1 MPAMLMHL
9 LKIDLK
15 KLTGYRTFWIVAGL
29 YFITL
34 GLTSA
39 SGMEFLKWLAGT
51 FEEFGSKL
59 NINRIPLYH
68 FPDIWLNLIWC
79 SGLLKIVL
87 GVMVV
92 ISVTNEYSYRTIRQ
106 NIIDGLS
113 RGQFLVSKILTN
125 LLLSLLSLV
134 LITVIGLVTGLI
146 YSPVIDF
153 NRIITD
159 TEFLPLYFLEVFFF
173 LSYAMMLGF
182 LINRAGL
189 TIILLLL
196 SRVIEAIITSNIDE
210 YVPWLIPYFPMQ
222 SIWNMIEW
230 PFPRYAFQE
239 IRDYVEPV
247 SVLIV
252 LAWTFLF
259 NWFSYLKLKRA
270 DV

>member
-1 MPAMLMHL
+1 MTWLHL
-9 LKIDLK
+9 LRIDLK
-15 KLTGYRTFWIVAGL
+15 KMTGYRTFWVVCGL
-29 YFITL
+29 YFLTL

-39 SGMEFLKWLAGT
+39 SGMEFLKWLART

-125 LLLSLLSLV
+125 LLLSFLSLV

-146 YSPVIDF
+146 YSPVVTFD
-153 NRIITD
+153 RIITD
-159 TEFLPLYFLEVFFF
+159 TEFLPLYFMEVFFF

-189 TIILLLL
+189 TIIVLLL
-196 SRVIEAIITSNIDE
+196 SRVIEAVITSNIDE
-210 YVPWLIPYFPMQ
+210 YVPWLIPFFPME
-222 SIWNMIEW
+222 SIWNMIAW
-230 PFPRYAFQE
+230 PAPRYAFQE
-239 IRDYVEPV
+239 IRDWIDPK
-247 SVLIV
+247 SVAIV
-252 LAWTFLF
+252 FGWTVLF
-259 NWFSYLKLKRA
+259 NWFSYLKLKRS

>member
-1 MPAMLMHL
+1 MLLHL

-15 KLTGYRTFWIVAGL
+15 KMTSYRTFWIVGGL
-29 YFITL
+29 YFVTL

-39 SGMEFLKWLAGT
+39 SGMEFLKWLAST

-87 GVMVV
+87 GVLVV

-113 RGQFLVSKILTN
+113 RGQFLASKILTN
-125 LLLSLLSLV
+125 LLLSLLSLL
-134 LITVIGLVTGLI
+134 LITVIGIVTGLI
-146 YSPVIDF
+146 YSPVVDLD
-153 NRIITD
+153 RILTD
-159 TEFLPLYFLEVFFF
+159 MEFLPLYFLEVFFF

-189 TIILLLL
+189 TIIILLL
-196 SRVIEAIITSNIDE
+196 SRVIEAIITSNIDDL
-210 YVPWLIPYFPMQ
+210 VPWMIPYFPMQ

-239 IRDYVEPV
+239 IKDYVDFG
-247 SVLIV
+247 SVAIV
-252 LAWTFLF
+252 LVWTFLF
-259 NWFSYLKLKRA
+259 NWISYVKLKRA

>member
-1 MPAMLMHL
+1 MTLLHL
-9 LKIDLK
+9 LRIDLK
-15 KLTGYRTFWIVAGL
+15 KMTGYRTFWVVCGL
-29 YFITL
+29 YFFTL

-39 SGMEFLKWLAGT
+39 SGMELLKWLART
-51 FEEFGSKL
+51 FEDFGSKL

-113 RGQFLVSKILTN
+113 RGQFLVSKILMN
-125 LLLSLLSLV
+125 VLLSFLSLA

-146 YSPVIDF
+146 YSPEITFD
-153 NRIITD
+153 RIITD

-189 TIILLLL
+189 TIIVLLL
-196 SRVIEAIITSNIDE
+196 SRVIEAVITSNIDD
-210 YVPWLIPYFPMQ
+210 YVPWLIPFFPMQ

-230 PFPRYAFQE
+230 PAPRYAFQE
-239 IRDYVEPV
+239 IRDWIDPM
-247 SVLIV
+247 SVAIV
-252 LAWTFLF
+252 VGWTIVF
-259 NWFSYLKLKRA
+259 NWISYVKLKRT
-270 DV
+270 DI

>member
-1 MPAMLMHL
+1 MLLHL

-15 KLTGYRTFWIVAGL
+15 KMTGYRTFWIVSGL
-29 YFITL
+29 YFVTL
-34 GLTSA
+34 ALTSA
-39 SGMEFLKWLAGT
+39 SGMEFLKWLART
-51 FEEFGSKL
+51 FEDFGSKL

-113 RGQFLVSKILTN
+113 RGQFLASKVLTN
-125 LLLSLLSLV
+125 ILLSLLSLV
-134 LITVIGLVTGLI
+134 LITVIGLITGLI
-146 YSPVIDF
+146 YSPMV
-153 NRIITD
+153 NYARIITD

-189 TIILLLL
+189 TIIILLL
-196 SRVIEAIITSNIDE
+196 SRVIEAIITSNIDD
-210 YVPWLIPYFPMQ
+210 YVPWLIAYFPME

-239 IRDYVEPV
+239 IKDYVDFK
-247 SVLIV
+247 SVAIV
-252 LAWTFLF
+252 ATWTLLF
-259 NWFSYLKLKRA
+259 NWFSYLKLKRS